1 VPVAAATPT
10 PVEPA
15 TPLAEST
22 APASE
27 PRTDGFRTDL
37 EGLRGIAVVLVL
49 LFHAGLP
56 FVTGGYVGVDVFFV
70 LSGFLITGL
79 LVRELEG
86 TGTVSL
92 VSFYA
97 RRARRLLPAAAL
109 CLLVTVAVAALVL
122 PPLRV
127 PDVSA
132 DGIAAALY
140 VSNLRFAF
148 EATDYLASE
157 AAPSPLLH
165 YWSLGV
171 EEQFYLVWPA
181 LLLLVARGGGR
192 VVRRVAIAAVVV
204 GVASLGLSLWLTAA
218 NAPWAFYSLPTRAW
232 ELGIGA
238 LLAVRAARFVRM
250 PARFATAALWG
261 GLALIAVSAVV
272 IGTSTPFPGIAALL
286 PTAGAALV
294 ILAGSVPSGAR
305 ARSPLDVPPLRFLGR
320 ISYSL
325 YLWHWPLLILPAAA
339 LGTVLPLQANLALA
353 VLAIPIAAA
362 SQRWVEDPIRRGTF
376 VGVLPRRN
384 LAMAGAMTLVLVV
397 SVASFGQ
404 SAVDRLAGATA
415 DGVQGEA
422 DVEDLIEEVSVA
434 AQHSGNATA
443 APTRAPA
450 TLSPTTSPERF
461 AGPVPANLAPAL
473 IDVRADRP
481 LIYDDGCHLGQ
492 SDRVPGECVFGDRG
506 SATTV
511 VLMGDSHAAQWFPA
525 LDALGREQRWRLVSM
540 TKSGC
545 PPAEATIWVGG
556 IERAYTECDAWREAV
571 FERIAQLRPDLVV
584 VSMTYGQTPI
594 VDGETLDGPP
604 ARKVMV
610 KALERTLEHLDTIA
624 VDVALIADTPR
635 APDDPPVCLSSNLDD
650 ALSCATARDTAVES
664 DYLEAQAEVA
674 REAGV
679 TFVDPTPW
687 VCPTD
692 PCPAVIGRYLVYRD
706 THHLTTA
713 YAMAVRGRLSAALPV
728 PAVRRVSGE

>member
-1 VPVAAATPT
+1 
-10 PVEPA
+10 
-15 TPLAEST
+15 
-22 APASE
+22 
-27 PRTDGFRTDL
+27 
-37 EGLRGIAVVLVL
+37 VVLVL
-49 LFHAGLP
+49 LFHAGVP

-79 LVRELEG
+79 LVRELER

-97 RRARRLLPAAAL
+97 RRARRLLPAAAV
-109 CLLVTVAVAALVL
+109 CLFVTVAVSALVL
-122 PPLRV
+122 PPLTV

-140 VSNLRFAF
+140 VSNLHFAF
-148 EATDYLASE
+148 QATDYLASE
-157 AAPSPLLH
+157 GPPSPLLH

-181 LLLLVARGGGR
+181 LLLLVARGGGA
-192 VVRRVAIAAVVV
+192 VVRRVAIAAAVV
-204 GVASLGLSLWLTAA
+204 GAASLLLSLWLTTA

-238 LLAVRAARFVRM
+238 LLAVGAVRFVRM
-250 PARFATAALWG
+250 PAQLAAAALWG

-272 IGTSTPFPGIAALL
+272 IGTSTPFPGVAALI

-294 ILAGSVPSGAR
+294 IVAGFVPTGVG

-325 YLWHWPLLILPAAA
+325 YLWHWPLLVLPAAA
-339 LGTVLPLQANLALA
+339 LGTALPLQANLALA
-353 VLAIPIAAA
+353 ALTIPIAAA
-362 SQRWVEDPIRRGTF
+362 SQRFVEDPIRRGTF

-384 LAMAGAMTLVLVV
+384 LAMAGAMTVALVV
-397 SVASFGQ
+397 TVASFGQ
-404 SAVDRLAGATA
+404 SAVDRLAGSTA
-415 DGVQGEA
+415 SGVQGEA

-434 AQHSGNATA
+434 AQHSGSESDAPIRATA
-443 APTRAPA
+443 SPA
-450 TLSPTTSPERF
+450 SSASPQRF

-473 IDVRADRP
+473 IEARSDRP
-481 LIYDDGCHLGQ
+481 LIYDDGCHVDSLA
-492 SDRVPGECVFGDRG
+492 REPGKCVFGDVD
-506 SATTV
+506 AAATV

-525 LDALGREQRWRLVSM
+525 LDALGREQHWRLVSM

-545 PPAEATIWVGG
+545 PPAEATIWVD
-556 IERAYTECDAWREAV
+556 IFDRAYKECDAWREAV

-584 VSMTYGQTPI
+584 VSMTYGQIPI
-594 VDGETLDGPP
+594 VDGKTLDGAP
-604 ARKVMV
+604 ARNVMV
-610 KALERTLEHLDTIA
+610 KALERTLEYLDTIA
-624 VDVALIADTPR
+624 LDVALIGDTPR
-635 APDDPPVCLSSNLDD
+635 ALDNPPVCLSSNLDD
-650 ALSCATARDTAVES
+650 ALSCATARDTAVAS
-664 DYLEAQAEVA
+664 DYLEEQADVA

-679 TFVDPTPW
+679 TFIDPTPW

-713 YAMAVRGRLSAALPV
+713 YTVAVRGRLGAALPV
-728 PAVRRVSGE
+728 PAVRRVTGE